1 MPYVPAAS
9 FYVNIRMLS
18 HSGNVLSRRG
28 TGRKRHRCWGLV
40 LEEHERVQ
48 PDKGRTKMRQPGER
62 GACQQSRSREPPTH
76 LKLKPSDTGV
86 GGKERMEETHK
97 CTGSDVIRRTSKL
110 VRSTVTSEKAA
121 SPCLP
126 MEAAC
131 QAPTTCMHC
140 LTHAQAFCKV
150 VPSALEGLLPL
161 IRESSRAR
169 CCFCKSDS
177 QCASQDLGQ
186 HQASG

>member
-76 LKLKPSDTGV
+76 LKLNPATLEWVGRKEWKRHTNAPVQTSSGGHPNWYDLPSLPKRQPRPAYQWRLRAKHPLHACTVLRMPRLSAKWYPVPLKAFSHLSGRAAGLGV
-86 GGKERMEETHK
+86 AFANQIPSVRL
-97 CTGSDVIRRTSKL
+97 RT
-110 VRSTVTSEKAA
+110 
-121 SPCLP
+121 
-126 MEAAC
+126 
-131 QAPTTCMHC
+131 
-140 LTHAQAFCKV
+140 
-150 VPSALEGLLPL
+150 
-161 IRESSRAR
+161 
-169 CCFCKSDS
+169 
-177 QCASQDLGQ
+177 
-186 HQASG
+186 